1 MFYELVTKLNKQ
13 NIAIKE
19 VKFTIVMVGISVNNK
34 MTYKQLQ
41 QSIWLKNFTDVLK
54 IIVFPVRGS
63 NSLIMCVNFF

>member
-41 QSIWLKNFTDVLK
+41 QSICLKDFTDVL
-54 IIVFPVRGS
+54 
-63 NSLIMCVNFF
+63 